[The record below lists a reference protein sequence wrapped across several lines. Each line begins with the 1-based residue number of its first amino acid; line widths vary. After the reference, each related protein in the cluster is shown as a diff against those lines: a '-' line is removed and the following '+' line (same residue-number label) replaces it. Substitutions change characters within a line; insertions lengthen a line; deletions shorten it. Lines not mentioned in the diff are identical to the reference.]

1 MILSLL
7 NLQLFMFDTG
17 RDVDED
23 EDSEAS
29 SEIDSGDE
37 EDDSDSSGEVTSIQE
52 DTIPTRESDQTKGT
66 PRRPVWTDPSIS
78 NLKISLAGPN
88 AESSNGSRAGT
99 KKLRKLR
106 EEQGETLISGSDYEL
121 RLRKLFEKL
130 HPRPSWA
137 SLAVRK
143 ANEGEN
149 IQESGRETL
158 SNLLSRDTGL
168 VARVTKGEK
177 QGRTRLP
184 QGRIEVERLRNANE
198 AQGRATF
205 SPIESLSFHPSNR
218 AHVLMTTTKD
228 RRLRL
233 FQVDGN
239 TNPLLETLYIAE
251 LPMQS
256 ALFHPSGSSILLS
269 GPRPF
274 FYSHDLESGKTV
286 KSTPWRGFGSSAVG
300 AEEKDL
306 SNVCFQSSAKD
317 SDRSLL
323 AIGGR
328 RGAIHLLEWGS
339 VGGSGGG
346 SLVGSLH
353 MNTPLVGLT
362 WNSSKAHSLVSLST
376 LGIVH
381 SWDIRNMKCEVQKS
395 DSGLYGPKGIK
406 ASPNGDYWAIGSE
419 SGIVNMYGSEIIDSS
434 QTTNKTMQLQK
445 SIKNI
450 TLTTTSL
457 QFNHSSEMLAIAS
470 DKKKDALKV
479 VSVPLFLVKSKTLLL
494 TYTFIKQAHLPS
506 LTVFENWPT
515 AGTPLGRVSCLGF
528 SNSSEY
534 LAIGNSRG
542 KVLLYSNRH
551 YL

>member
-1 MILSLL
+1 ML
-7 NLQLFMFDTG
+7 DTG
-17 RDVDED
+17 RDANENSQEDRNSEGSSVISRGNED
-23 EDSEAS
+23 E
-29 SEIDSGDE
+29 E
-37 EDDSDSSGEVTSIQE
+37 EEENDDSDSSNGETSITE
-52 DTIPTRESDQTKGT
+52 ERLAAGDPEQTKENR
-66 PRRPVWTDPSIS
+66 RRPVWTDPSIS

-88 AESSNGSRAGT
+88 PNTSNGSRAGT

-106 EEQGETLISGSDYEL
+106 EEQEETQISGAEYEL

-130 HPRPSWA
+130 HPRPVWA

-143 ANEGEN
+143 ASEGER
-149 IQESGRETL
+149 IKESGREAL

-168 VARVTKGEK
+168 VARVTKKGK
-177 QGRTRLP
+177 QGQSRLP
-184 QGRIEVERLRNANE
+184 QGQLEMERLRNANE
-198 AQGRATF
+198 SQGRATF

-239 TNPLLETLYIAE
+239 TNPLLETLHIAE

-306 SNVCFQSSAKD
+306 SNVCFQSFAKD
-317 SDRSLL
+317 SNRSLL

-353 MNTPLVGLT
+353 MNAPLAGVT
-362 WNSSKAHSLVSLST
+362 WNSSKPHSLVSLST

-395 DSGLYGPKGIK
+395 DPGLYAPKSIK
-406 ASPNGDYWAIGSE
+406 ASPNGDWWAIGSD

-434 QTTNKTMQLQK
+434 HNSKTTMQSQK

-457 QFNHSSEMLAIAS
+457 HFNHSSEMLALAS

-479 VSVPLFLVKSKTLLL
+479 VSAASLFYFAVP
-494 TYTFIKQAHLPS
+494 PD
-506 LTVFENWPT
+506 
-515 AGTPLGRVSCLGF
+515 
-528 SNSSEY
+528 
-534 LAIGNSRG
+534 
-542 KVLLYSNRH
+542 LY
-551 YL
+551 